1 MPLRYPIASQP
12 IVFMPDTPASST
24 EASASDTPK
33 SDAPDSAGRPGLAS
47 AVGRAAGMLSPE
59 TGSLSN
65 GDRAALRRID
75 TDAPVTPAL
84 WKVLHDLGIPEP
96 DPQYGTSDA
105 AVAQYERNWGLL
117 LMGMAHCAGLH
128 DYDVPLGKA
137 LALAGWSELR
147 FTRLMEADDETLPTL
162 MRRMAQ
168 YLASKDQRANWAD
181 VAFLLFT
188 RGDSA
193 HKVRLRI
200 ARAYY
205 STLYQKE
212 QDDS

>member
-1 MPLRYPIASQP
+1 
-12 IVFMPDTPASST
+12 MPDTPISST
-24 EASASDTPK
+24 DTRNADASASVE
-33 SDAPDSAGRPGLAS
+33 RLNLAS
-47 AVGRAAGMLSPE
+47 AVGRAAGMLDPE
-59 TGSLSN
+59 NGSLSN
-65 GDRAALRRID
+65 GDRAALRRIN

-84 WKVLHDLGIPEP
+84 WKVLHHLGIPEP

-105 AVAQYERNWGLL
+105 AVARYERRWGLL

-128 DYDVPLGKA
+128 DYEVPLGKA

-162 MRRMAQ
+162 VRRMAQ
-168 YLASKDQRANWAD
+168 YLASNDQRANWAD
-181 VAFLLFT
+181 VAYLLFS
-188 RGDSA
+188 RGDGG

-205 STLYQKE
+205 GTLYQQE

>member
-1 MPLRYPIASQP
+1 MPE
-12 IVFMPDTPASST
+12 PAAPPTESSET
-24 EASASDTPK
+24 E
-33 SDAPDSAGRPGLAS
+33 RPNLAT
-47 AVGRAAGMLSPE
+47 AVGRAARMMHPDD
-59 TGSLSN
+59 GSLPN
-65 GDRAALRRID
+65 GDRAALRRVNPE
-75 TDAPVTPAL
+75 APVTPAL
-84 WKVLHDLGIPEP
+84 WKVLHGLNIPGP
-96 DPQYGTSDA
+96 DPQYSTSEA

-147 FTRLMEADDETLPTL
+147 FTRIMEADDETLPKL
-162 MRRMAQ
+162 LRRMAQ
-168 YLASKDQRANWAD
+168 YLASKDQAANWAD

-188 RGDSA
+188 RGDGG

-205 STLYQKE
+205 STLYQQE

>member
-1 MPLRYPIASQP
+1 
-12 IVFMPDTPASST
+12 MPDTSAPST
-24 EASASDTPK
+24 AARDA
-33 SDAPDSAGRPGLAS
+33 DAPDSAERPDLAT

-59 TGSLSN
+59 NGSISN
-65 GDRAALRRID
+65 GDRAALRRIN

-84 WKVLHDLGIPEP
+84 WKVLHHLGIPDP
-96 DPQYGTSDA
+96 DPQYDTSEA
-105 AVAQYERNWGLL
+105 HHERNWGLL

-128 DYDVPLGKA
+128 DYKVPLGKA

-147 FTRLMEADDETLPTL
+147 FTRLMEADDETLPAL

-168 YLASKDQRANWAD
+168 YLASKQQPANWAD
-181 VAFLLFT
+181 VAYLLFT
-188 RGDSA
+188 RDSEKMEA
-193 HKVRLRI
+193 TRLDI

-205 STLYQKE
+205 STLYQQE

>member
-1 MPLRYPIASQP
+1 
-12 IVFMPDTPASST
+12 
-24 EASASDTPK
+24 
-33 SDAPDSAGRPGLAS
+33 
-47 AVGRAAGMLSPE
+47 
-59 TGSLSN
+59 
-65 GDRAALRRID
+65 
-75 TDAPVTPAL
+75 
-84 WKVLHDLGIPEP
+84 VLHHLGIPDP
-96 DPQYGTSDA
+96 DPQYDTSEA
-105 AVAQYERNWGLL
+105 RHERNWGLL

-147 FTRLMEADDETLPTL
+147 FTRLMEADNETLPAL

-188 RGDSA
+188 RGDA
-193 HKVRLRI
+193 GHKVRLRI

-205 STLYQKE
+205 RTLYQQE

>member
-1 MPLRYPIASQP
+1 
-12 IVFMPDTPASST
+12 MPDTSAPST
-24 EASASDTPK
+24 DTPDADASD
-33 SDAPDSAGRPGLAS
+33 SDDRPELAT
-47 AVGRAAGMLSPE
+47 AVGRAAGMLNPE
-59 TGSLSN
+59 KGSLSN

-75 TDAPVTPAL
+75 TNAPVTPAL
-84 WKVLHDLGIPEP
+84 WKVLYDLGIPEP
-96 DPQYGTSDA
+96 DPQYYTSEA
-105 AVAQYERNWGLL
+105 RHERNWGLL

-168 YLASKDQRANWAD
+168 YLASKDQPANWAD
-181 VAFLLFT
+181 VAYLLFT
-188 RGDSA
+188 RGDGA
-193 HKVRLRI
+193 HETRLRI

-205 STLYQKE
+205 GTLYQKE

>member
-1 MPLRYPIASQP
+1 
-12 IVFMPDTPASST
+12 MPDTSVLST
-24 EASASDTPK
+24 AARNADASD
-33 SDAPDSAGRPGLAS
+33 SAERPNLAS
-47 AVGRAAGMLSPE
+47 AVGSVARMLDPDTKDSKKKLP
-59 TGSLSN
+59 S
-65 GDRAALRRID
+65 GDRAALRRIN

-84 WKVLHDLGIPEP
+84 WKVLHHLGIPDP
-96 DPQYGTSDA
+96 DPQYDTSEA
-105 AVAQYERNWGLL
+105 RHERNWGLL

-147 FTRLMEADDETLPTL
+147 FTRLMEADNETLPAL

-168 YLASKDQRANWAD
+168 YLASKQQPANWAD
-181 VAFLLFT
+181 VAYLLFT
-188 RGDSA
+188 RDSEKMEA
-193 HKVRLRI
+193 TRLDI

-205 STLYQKE
+205 STLYQQE